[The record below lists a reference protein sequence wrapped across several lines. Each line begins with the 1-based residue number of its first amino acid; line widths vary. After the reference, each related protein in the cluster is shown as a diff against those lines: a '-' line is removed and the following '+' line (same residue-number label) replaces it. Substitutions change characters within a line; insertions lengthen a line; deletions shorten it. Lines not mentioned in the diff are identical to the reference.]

1 MTTRRFEDF
10 EAQARAEGYDEILE
24 RKWPAQ
30 SVLETHTHPFDVKAL
45 MVEGEMWLTLGA
57 ETRHL
62 RPGDEFTLAHGAPHA
77 ERYGDAGATYW
88 VAPRT
93 VMR

>member
-1 MTTRRFEDF
+1 MKTSRPGL
-10 EAQARAEGYDEILE
+10 APKGYDEILE

-62 RPGDEFTLAHGAPHA
+62 GPGDEFTLAHGAPHA

-88 VAPRT
+88 VARRT